1 MWELVKS
8 PGERHPVVYNTKSFS
23 TIESAD
29 ELIEDESVV
38 PVLAAGQ

>member
-1 MWELVKS
+1 MEVVKN
-8 PGERHPVVYNTKSFS
+8 PGERHPVVYNNRSFS